1 MSKFYKM
8 KNLKY
13 LRRYVFI
20 LPKEYKNLLEKTRD
34 LVLENYELQ
43 ATNFNLENEMLEL
56 KEKLHHNDRYIDGL
70 HQDLQEAIDEIDRL
84 RGDVNEWRRNNKKC
98 KRNDI

>member
-8 KNLKY
+8 KKLNY

-56 KEKLHHNDRYIDGL
+56 KEKLHNNDRYIDGL

-84 RGDVNEWRRNNKKC
+84 RGGKNE
-98 KRNDI
+98 